1 MEDVQYNKKECV
13 CVWGGEGSKVP
24 KKVYDYIFEQPLR
37 RNGHTFLVDF
47 LYLFHDFKFGVHL
60 HSFEFS

>member
-1 MEDVQYNKKECV
+1 MCGGGGGG
-13 CVWGGEGSKVP
+13 GGEGSKVP

-47 LYLFHDFKFGVHL
+47 FIP
-60 HSFEFS
+60 FS